1 MYPLLEEYERRDVKQ
16 REYCKEKGIRMAT
29 FGYWLRKFRKERSK
43 TVTGTTNNGFKE
55 IRVKEQYSEPMIEIK
70 YLSRRCC
77 TNTPGRSGSIR
88 TYPNIGFLA
97 MLGIPSTT
105 RYYVY
110 SQPTDMRK
118 SFDGLGGLV
127 RDKIG
132 KDLLSG
138 DAFIFINKRRTL
150 LKILVWDRTGFV
162 IYYKRLE
169 KGTFELPTSTAA
181 HVEIEWAQLVMI
193 LEGVRLKSIRRN
205 LRYAV

>member
-1 MYPLLEEYERRDVKQ
+1 
-16 REYCKEKGIRMAT
+16 
-29 FGYWLRKFRKERSK
+29 
-43 TVTGTTNNGFKE
+43 
-55 IRVKEQYSEPMIEIK
+55 
-70 YLSRRCC
+70 
-77 TNTPGRSGSIR
+77 
-88 TYPNIGFLA
+88 
-97 MLGIPSTT
+97 MLGIPSTK

-110 SQPTDMRK
+110 SRPTDMRK

-169 KGTFELPTSTAA
+169 KGTFELPISTAA

-193 LEGVRLKSIRRN
+193 LEGVRLKSMHRR
-205 LRYAV
+205 LRYAI